1 MLKTESTHFI
11 NEEPALRNLIIDG
24 AAGGETK
31 RRHDVTFPL
40 LTLHREKDRIH
51 FSTGFSKNKTLSI
64 PASCR
69 FLMHVGASF
78 DKIQPKQVG
87 YFGMN

>member
-1 MLKTESTHFI
+1 M
-11 NEEPALRNLIIDG
+11 RNLIIDG

-40 LTLHREKDRIH
+40 LTLHRGKYRVH
-51 FSTGFSKNKTLSI
+51 FSTGFSKKKTLSI
-64 PASCR
+64 PASCSFFIR
-69 FLMHVGASF
+69 KTDEISRTLLLMHDGVSF

-87 YFGMN
+87 YFGT